1 MKQKAKGM
9 NNEPGISNSEV
20 FSNIFQYSL
29 FLVDIFLIPKQ
40 KKLNQQS
47 AKSLLQG
54 AEGVLGGCKLHYPFP
69 LFRLNRL
76 HTQSSQSH
84 QVHIF
89 KTAICLYLI

>member
-40 KKLNQQS
+40 KKLDQQS

-54 AEGVLGGCKLHYPFP
+54 AEGV
-69 LFRLNRL
+69 FRGLQASL
-76 HTQSSQSH
+76 PIPTLS
-84 QVHIF
+84 
-89 KTAICLYLI
+89 A